1 MNQSANQ
8 ACADLHRGQHVGTGV
23 DCNFLRNVI
32 ISAGAVRLVSPAFQ
46 ETRAAHGECEHS
58 RRKSGMKL
66 AARNVPQSL
75 GIYLAFNSAGAIL
88 YNSFD
93 LFVWVA
99 LSNECSRSVWKAWN
113 VYSSREHVTNMFV
126 HTLDRR

>member
-8 ACADLHRGQHVGTGV
+8 ACAGLHRGQHVGTGV
-23 DCNFLRNVI
+23 DCDFLRNVI
-32 ISAGAVRLVSPAFQ
+32 ISVGAVRLVSPAFQ

-75 GIYLAFNSAGAIL
+75 GIYLAFNFEGATL
-88 YNSFD
+88 YNS
-93 LFVWVA
+93 LRP
-99 LSNECSRSVWKAWN
+99 LR
-113 VYSSREHVTNMFV
+113 
-126 HTLDRR
+126 LRRRL